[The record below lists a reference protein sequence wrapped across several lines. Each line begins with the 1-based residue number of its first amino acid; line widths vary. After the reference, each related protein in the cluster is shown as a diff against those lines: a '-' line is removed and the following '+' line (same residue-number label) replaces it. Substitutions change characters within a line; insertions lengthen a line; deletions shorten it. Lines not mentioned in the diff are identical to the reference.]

1 MPGLLVTWPLARMGV
16 VLAKALVLNT
26 TYEPLSIVTSRRAV
40 VLVISDKAD
49 VVEAQET
56 MWHAERMSIQVPSVV
71 KLRRFVR
78 VPYLRRVPLT
88 RTAVFARDG
97 HRCQYCG
104 RVAECLDHVIP
115 RSKGGTHTWE
125 NIVASC
131 RPCNVRK
138 ADHFLPETSMR
149 LTRKPQ
155 VPRRHD
161 WVHASTGIPVDPTWH
176 PYLLADS
183 ARAGNSKQQAAS
195 GR

>member
-1 MPGLLVTWPLARMGV
+1 MT
-16 VLAKALVLNT
+16 KALVLNT

-49 VVEAQET
+49 VVEAQDLR
-56 MWHAERMSIQVPSVV
+56 WHAERTSFQVPSVV
-71 KLRRFVR
+71 RLRRFVR

-88 RTAVFARDG
+88 RAAVFARDG
-97 HRCQYCG
+97 NRCQYCG
-104 RVAECLDHVIP
+104 RSAECLDHVIP

-125 NIVASC
+125 NVVACC
-131 RPCNVRK
+131 RACNVRK

-149 LTRKPQ
+149 LATRPQ

-161 WVHASTGIPVDPTWH
+161 WVYASMGFPIDPAWH

-183 ARAGNSKQQAAS
+183 A
-195 GR
+195 

>member
-1 MPGLLVTWPLARMGV
+1 MARGT
-16 VLAKALVLNT
+16 KALVLNT

-40 VLVISDKAD
+40 VLVVNRKAD
-49 VVEAQET
+49 MVEAQDLL
-56 MWHAERMSIQVPSVV
+56 WHAERTVVQVPSVV

-88 RTAVFARDG
+88 RRAVFARDD

-125 NIVASC
+125 NVVASC

-138 ADHFLPETSMR
+138 ADHDLREIAMELAF
-149 LTRKPQ
+149 KPR

-161 WVHASTGIPVDPTWH
+161 WVYASLGFPVDPAWH

-183 ARAGNSKQQAAS
+183 A
-195 GR
+195 

>member
-1 MPGLLVTWPLARMGV
+1 MT
-16 VLAKALVLNT
+16 KALVLNT

-49 VVEAQET
+49 VVEAQELR
-56 MWHAERMSIQVPSVV
+56 WHSERTSFQVPSVV
-71 KLRRFVR
+71 RLRRFVR

-88 RTAVFARDG
+88 RSAVFARDG
-97 HRCQYCG
+97 NRCQYCG
-104 RVAECLDHVIP
+104 RSAECLDHVIP

-125 NIVASC
+125 NVVACC
-131 RPCNVRK
+131 RTCNVRK

-149 LTRKPQ
+149 LVTKPQ

-161 WVHASTGIPVDPTWH
+161 WVYASMGFPVDPAWH

-183 ARAGNSKQQAAS
+183 A
-195 GR
+195 

>member
-1 MPGLLVTWPLARMGV
+1 MVRTR
-16 VLAKALVLNT
+16 ALVLNA

-40 VLVISDKAD
+40 VLVINEKAEL
-49 VVEAQET
+49 VEVQDT
-56 MWHAERMSIQVPSVV
+56 IWHAEHTSVQVPSVV
-71 KLRRFVR
+71 RLRRFVR

-97 HRCQYCG
+97 NRCQYCG

-125 NIVASC
+125 NVVASC

-138 ADHFLPETSMR
+138 ADLFLPETSME
-149 LTRKPQ
+149 LLVKPG

-161 WVHASTGIPVDPTWH
+161 WVYASMGIPVDPAWH
-176 PYLLADS
+176 RYLLADS
-183 ARAGNSKQQAAS
+183 A
-195 GR
+195 